1 MCYKRR
7 PTRFRPGGSMR
18 KKETVRKR
26 RDSLRARYLRV
37 DTATVADVLDVL
49 GLRDQGLAP
58 GFAPCP
64 SNAGRMGGFAYT
76 IAGKMQRYAGTGD
89 PRKMK
94 AVDGVGKDEIAVWSG
109 AGRGVCFFG
118 ELIALG
124 MKRRGC
130 AGALVDGG
138 IRDIEWIKRQRFP
151 VYARYRTPV
160 QSIGRWKVTAW
171 QVPVDI
177 PGATKKRVR
186 VRPGDFI
193 LADADGVIAIPE
205 RVAADVLAEAERLT
219 KKEARIR
226 RELDRGASLEDV
238 LRKHGHV

>member
-1 MCYKRR
+1 MNK
-7 PTRFRPGGSMR
+7 SA
-18 KKETVRKR
+18 VRKL
-26 RDSLRARYLRV
+26 RDSIRARYLKV
-37 DTATVADVLDVL
+37 ETATVADVLDVL

-76 IAGKMQRYAGTGD
+76 IVGKMQRYAGTGD

-138 IRDIEWIKRQRFP
+138 IRDIEWIAKERFP

-160 QSIGRWKVTAW
+160 QSIGRWKVTDW
-171 QVPVDI
+171 QVPVDM
-177 PGATKKRVR
+177 PGATSKRVK
-186 VRPGDFI
+186 VRPGDFV
-193 LADADGVIAIPE
+193 LADIDGVIVIPK
-205 RVAADVLAEAERLT
+205 RVAAKVLAEAERMT
-219 KKEARIR
+219 SKEGRIR
-226 RELDRGASLEDV
+226 RDLGRGASLEEV
-238 LRKHGHV
+238 LKKYGHV

>member
-1 MCYKRR
+1 VNK
-7 PTRFRPGGSMR
+7 SA
-18 KKETVRKR
+18 VRKL
-26 RDSLRARYLRV
+26 RDSIRARYLKV

-76 IAGKMQRYAGTGD
+76 IVGKMQRYAGTGD

-138 IRDIEWIKRQRFP
+138 IRDIEWIAKERFP

-171 QVPVDI
+171 QVPVEL
-177 PGATKKRVR
+177 PGATSARVK
-186 VRPGDFI
+186 VRPGDFV
-193 LADADGVIAIPE
+193 LADADGVIVIPE
-205 RVAADVLAEAERLT
+205 RIAADVLAEAERLT

>member
-1 MCYKRR
+1 MLPRR
-7 PTRFRPGGSMR
+7 RVDPQRGGR
-18 KKETVRKR
+18 KVNTVRKLP
-26 RDSLRARYLRV
+26 DSIRARYLKV

-49 GLRDQGLAP
+49 GLPDQGLAP
-58 GFAPCP
+58 EFAPYP
-64 SNAGRMGGFAYT
+64 ANAGRMAGWAYT
-76 IAGKMQRYAGTGD
+76 LRGKMTRYAGSGD

-94 AVDGVGKDEIAVWSG
+94 AVDGVGRGELAVWSG
-109 AGRGVCFFG
+109 EGKGVCFFG

-138 IRDIEWIKRQRFP
+138 IRDIEWIGRQRFP

-171 QVPVDI
+171 QVPVEL
-177 PGATKKRVR
+177 PGATRKRVR

-193 LADADGVIAIPE
+193 LADADGVIVVPA
-205 RVAADVLAEAERLT
+205 RAAFKVLVEAERLT
-219 KKEARIR
+219 AKEIRIR
-226 RELDRGASLEDV
+226 RDLGRGASLEDV
-238 LRKHGHV
+238 LKKYGHV